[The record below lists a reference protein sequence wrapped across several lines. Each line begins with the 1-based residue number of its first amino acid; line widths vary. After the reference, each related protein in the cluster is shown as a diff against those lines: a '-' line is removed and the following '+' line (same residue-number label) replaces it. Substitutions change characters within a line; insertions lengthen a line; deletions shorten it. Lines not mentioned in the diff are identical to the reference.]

1 MKSDFLSRKSG
12 VNFLV
17 WLLASVALVTTLLAA
32 VVLSNSVKELRT
44 SQRKITTI
52 QENLLFATTELR
64 ELFPQQQTVLNKMLD
79 SDQPYQAPNAT
90 TLNRI
95 NRALY
100 ILNNVAKDNPQLVN
114 VLTKIDEV
122 TQKIQSITFDIQ
134 TWKIKETAFVDDYQ
148 QLHLQE
154 HIETDLHNLGLL
166 FRQIHGQSRLTEA
179 TYIYKYNHATGEAKT
194 QAAIDYMEHHKEIL
208 SSGLYMAQARIAELR
223 LVINQ
228 LIHDSNLDTL
238 DDIKNNQ
245 ILPALNHLSQLN
257 MWLKENYPIYYQQTS
272 KLQEDL
278 FKTLFGNSYQ
288 VIKKRNIIISNGT
301 SLYLKRY
308 QALQLEAQRKVLT
321 SQYNQAFHT
330 LPHYLDEIGTEVQTQ
345 SKLVNHA
352 VQQRLKALADTMFK
366 GALFSIVLLL
376 IISILISRR
385 MSKQFATLAESE
397 HRFRSMFELSPDP
410 VWILSERKV
419 VESNQ
424 AACHQLKYATID
436 DLKNM
441 PLEDLSPQFQHDGA
455 ASNGKLEHLISMV
468 QDEGFHRFEWT
479 FQDKEGNTIDTEV
492 IMAAIVLSNA
502 SAVLCSWHDISQRKA
517 AEDMLKAHQEE
528 LESEVQNRTKEL
540 EVAKNIAEKASLAKS
555 DFLANMSHE
564 IRTPMNAIIGMSH
577 LALLTDLNDK
587 QRNYIEKVSTSAESL
602 LGIINDILD
611 FSKIEAGKL
620 EIEETLFNLE
630 NVFKDVANILSLKAE
645 EKALELLFNIPPE
658 LPSDLVGDPTRLRQI
673 LLNLGNNAIKFTEKG
688 EIIIDIALFKQNK
701 NQVILHFSVKDTGI
715 GMTPEQCQRLFQ
727 SFSQADSS
735 TTRRFGGTGLGL
747 AICKQLVQFMKGD
760 IWVESTPNVGSQ
772 FHFTLP
778 FDLGMTLSPEY
789 QLPNQ
794 HKILIV
800 DDNET
805 ARDILQNLATSFGL
819 SSSVAKSGQE
829 ALTLMKEAPENAP
842 FTVILMDWK
851 MPEMDGIEACRAL
864 QDYAGPSAHS
874 PKILIVTAYGLEE
887 ARHASQDVNISGY
900 LTKPVTPST
909 LFEALQQAL
918 DLEQRPIQPQSM
930 RTSQHR
936 TSLIGAHILLVE
948 DNAFNSEIAMELL
961 TQNGLTVDTASNGQE
976 AIDKLQHND
985 YDGILMDCQMP
996 VMDGYTAT
1004 RLIRQMPE
1012 YQDLPIISMTA
1023 NALTGDKE
1031 KVLEC
1036 GMNDHIS
1043 KPIQVDNMF
1052 YTLRKWIIPRVKQ
1065 TMPNNDDEEPPTTL
1079 SAEQSTTLSEAP
1091 ANKQTQPSTEEQPD
1105 LHDLEGIDLNVAL
1118 SITQNDEVFLWRLL
1132 FRFQDRQ
1139 QNFVDQFHQAI
1150 HSDDPEEAP
1159 RLAHTLK
1166 GNAGNIGMTELMH
1179 RAAELEKA
1187 IKTGDYS
1194 TALSALDD
1202 ELQRIIK
1209 AIVRQKNRTSS

>member
-1 MKSDFLSRKSG
+1 MKSDFLSRKRG

-32 VVLSNSVKELRT
+32 IVLSNSVKELRS

-64 ELFPQQQTVLNKMLD
+64 ELFPQQQTILNKMLD
-79 SDQPYQAPNAT
+79 SDHPYQAPDSA

-95 NRALY
+95 NRALD
-100 ILNNVAKDNPQLVN
+100 ILNTVAKDNPKLVN

-122 TQKIQSITFDIQ
+122 AQKIQGITFDIQ

-148 QLHLQE
+148 QLYLQKR
-154 HIETDLHNLGLL
+154 TDTYLHNLELL
-166 FRQIHGQSRLTEA
+166 LRQVYGQSRLTEA
-179 TYIYKYNHATGEAKT
+179 TYIYKYNHTTGAEKA
-194 QAAIDYMEHHKEIL
+194 QAAIDYIEHHKKTL
-208 SSGLYMAQARIAELR
+208 RGGLYMAQARIAELR
-223 LVINQ
+223 LAISQ
-228 LIHDSNLDTL
+228 LVNDSNLDTL

-245 ILPALNHLSQLN
+245 VLPSLNHLSQLN
-257 MWLKENYPIYYQQTS
+257 IWLKGAYPVYYQQTS
-272 KLQEDL
+272 QLQEKV
-278 FKTLFGNSYQ
+278 FKTLFGDNYQ

-308 QALQLEAQRKVLT
+308 KALQLEAQRKVLT
-321 SQYNQAFHT
+321 RQYNQAFHS
-330 LPHYLDEIGTEVQTQ
+330 LPHYLDEIGSEVQAQ

-376 IISILISRR
+376 LISILISRR

-410 VWILSERKV
+410 VWILSGRKV
-419 VESNQ
+419 IESNQ
-424 AACHQLKYATID
+424 AACNQLKYTTID

-441 PLEDLSPQFQHDGA
+441 PIEDFSPQFQQDGMS
-455 ASNGKLEHLISMV
+455 SNGKIEHFINMV

-479 FQDKEGNTIDTEV
+479 FQDKEGNSIDAEV
-492 IMAAIVLSNA
+492 IMAAIVLSNTP
-502 SAVLCSWHDISQRKA
+502 AVLCSWHDISQRKA
-517 AEDMLKAHQEE
+517 AEGMLKAHQEE

-577 LALLTDLNDK
+577 LALLTELNDK

-620 EIEETLFNLE
+620 EIEETPFDLE

-658 LPSDLVGDPTRLRQI
+658 LPSNLVGDPTRLRQI

-715 GMTPEQCQRLFQ
+715 GMTPEQCKRLFQ

-760 IWVESTPNVGSQ
+760 IWVESTPSVGSQ

-778 FDLGMTLSPEY
+778 FDLSLTLSSDY
-789 QLPNQ
+789 HLPSQ

-805 ARDILQNLATSFGL
+805 ARDILQNLASSFGL
-819 SSSVAKSGQE
+819 STTIAKSGQE
-829 ALTLMKEAPENAP
+829 ALTLIKEAPENAP

-851 MPEMDGIEACRAL
+851 MPEMDGIEVCRAL
-864 QDYAGPSAHS
+864 QNYTGPSAQS
-874 PKILIVTAYGLEE
+874 PKILIVTAYGQEE
-887 ARHASQDVNISGY
+887 ARNASQDVNISGY

-918 DLEQRPIQPQSM
+918 DLEQHPIP
-930 RTSQHR
+930 SQAIRASHHR
-936 TSLIGAHILLVE
+936 SSLIGAHILLVE
-948 DNAFNSEIAMELL
+948 DNAFNSEIATELL
-961 TQNGLTVDTASNGQE
+961 TQHGLTVDTASNGQE
-976 AIDKLQHND
+976 ALDKLQSNT

-1004 RLIRQMPE
+1004 RLIRKMPE
-1012 YQDLPIISMTA
+1012 YKDLPIISMTA

-1043 KPIQVDNMF
+1043 KPIQVDTMF
-1052 YTLRKWIIPRVKQ
+1052 FTLRKWITPRMKQ
-1065 TMPNNDDEEPPTTL
+1065 SMPNNAIEQQPTTL
-1079 SAEQSTTLSEAP
+1079 NEEQT
-1091 ANKQTQPSTEEQPD
+1091 NKQAPPSSEEKPNLQE
-1105 LHDLEGIDLNVAL
+1105 LEGIDLSVAL
-1118 SITQNDEVFLWRLL
+1118 SITQNDEAFLWRLL
-1132 FRFQDRQ
+1132 FRFQDKQ
-1139 QNFVDQFHQAI
+1139 QNFVDQFNQAI
-1150 HSDDPEEAP
+1150 NSDDPEEAP

-1179 RAAELEKA
+1179 RAADLESA
-1187 IKTGDYS
+1187 LKTGHYS
-1194 TALSALDD
+1194 DALSALDK
-1202 ELQRIIK
+1202 ELQRILN
-1209 AIVRQKNRTSS
+1209 AIMRQKAHTDS